1 MIAKAAPAAPVSDAA
16 RAIQQVQ
23 AEITRLQGKYDLFQ
37 SRLEAAATVGDAL
50 ALADIRHEYD
60 DLDTHLTAARVRLLT
75 LRIERAEAQAPAA
88 KAAVH
93 ATGGVLQQ
101 IDEELAAVQ
110 ARRTVA
116 DQAHYV
122 ARMDVDTLG
131 REIADCRRQ
140 RADLLAALTAVPA
153 PVVRSLP
160 HASAV
165 VRNGQ

>member
-1 MIAKAAPAAPVSDAA
+1 MITKTAPAAPVSDAA
-16 RAIQQVQ
+16 RAIQQAQ

-37 SRLEAAATVGDAL
+37 SRLEAAAGAGDAL

-88 KAAVH
+88 KAAVQSR
-93 ATGGVLQQ
+93 GSELQTAQ
-101 IDEELAAVQ
+101 AALAAAQ
-110 ARRTVA
+110 AAYREVE
-116 DQAHYV
+116 QAHYV
-122 ARMDVDTLG
+122 ARMEADTLG

-160 HASAV
+160 HAGAV